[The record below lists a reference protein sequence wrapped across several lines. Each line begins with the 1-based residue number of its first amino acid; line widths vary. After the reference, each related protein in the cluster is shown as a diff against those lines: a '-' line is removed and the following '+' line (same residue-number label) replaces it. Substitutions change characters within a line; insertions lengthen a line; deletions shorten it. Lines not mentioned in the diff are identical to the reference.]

1 MLIQSVMTTDKGKA
15 KQTFSSFF
23 SSADWERAR
32 VPGGLHQPFDEDRDE
47 HFHRKSRGSGL
58 FCDTPLPPADRR
70 LGCNRNLVSRR
81 SAVQSR
87 DLFPGRCV
95 DVIRCF
101 STFLFHRALSPA
113 LVDYA
118 NNIIYEEC
126 LFTQSESR
134 PAA

>member
-1 MLIQSVMTTDKGKA
+1 M
-15 KQTFSSFF
+15 
-23 SSADWERAR
+23 
-32 VPGGLHQPFDEDRDE
+32 PGGLHQPFDEDRDE

-70 LGCNRNLVSRR
+70 LGCDRNLVPRR

-126 LFTQSESR
+126 LFTQGESR